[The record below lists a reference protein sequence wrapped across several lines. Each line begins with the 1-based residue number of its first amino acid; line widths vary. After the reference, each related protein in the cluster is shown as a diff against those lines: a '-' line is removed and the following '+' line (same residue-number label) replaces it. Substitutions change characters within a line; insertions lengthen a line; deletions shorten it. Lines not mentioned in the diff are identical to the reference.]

1 LLSTLIGQ
9 SPIEVGKTAVLL
21 FVTLIAAVA
30 LQQLATTR
38 GSQTAGQADRSAV
51 LNVSRQ
57 FGQALT
63 TYDYAHPD
71 VQLNHLSPIAST
83 QVLNRVRGAVT
94 DLRLYRAVSVGDA
107 PDGFIQSLDSERA
120 EVLLQTRSVVQSVHT
135 PPGTHASGLLVCDLG
150 HTPGGWMV
158 QDYRWL
164 TPVTEGVS

>member
-1 LLSTLIGQ
+1 LLSTLIGH

-21 FVTLIAAVA
+21 IVTLIAAIA
-30 LQQLATTR
+30 LQQLASTR
-38 GSQTAGQADRSAV
+38 GSQTIGQADRGAV
-51 LNVSRQ
+51 LNISRQ

-71 VQLNHLSPIAST
+71 VQVNHLSPLASR
-83 QVLNRVRGAVT
+83 QVVNRVRGAVT
-94 DLRLYRAVSVGDA
+94 DLRLYQAVSVGDT

-120 EVLLQTRSVVQSVHT
+120 EVLLQTHSVVQSVHT
-135 PPGTHASGLLVCDLG
+135 PPGTHASGLVVCDLG
-150 HTPGGWMV
+150 HTPDGWIV